1 MKPQSVIVG
10 ETQIRILPT
19 VKGLVSESEIVEDE
33 INSFK
38 PDLVALS
45 IGPEEVKGTREWD
58 GEPYDMSGWDEVY
71 GLSLRKLLG
80 DNSVRLP
87 PPSFSTAIKISD
99 SKNIEVVGIDMDE
112 EEDVKIGT
120 SAIQVIYIVRI
131 GHYALKFAKHYL
143 PIISVRIKDHV
154 PGSPVILLG
163 FCFLGL
169 LLGFIMIM
177 VMMAMIMTQDIGT
190 AYVDDKTNDRNK
202 HCFLELDISRIE
214 YLVEGFPAN
223 VQGNQAQYYGGCKAS
238 QSHDAILLCCPRFG
252 FRCAVART
260 SKFPSPSI
268 STA

>member
-112 EEDVKIGT
+112 ESFTEAYTINITFWNTMARGRLEKRMVKKGIAGST
-120 SAIQVIYIVRI
+120 PEEISINMERSIREIR
-131 GHYALKFAKHYL
+131 GFAKL
-143 PIISVRIKDHV
+143 EEQRVSAMAEN
-154 PGSPVILLG
+154 LG
-163 FCFLGL
+163 
-169 LLGFIMIM
+169 
-177 VMMAMIMTQDIGT
+177 
-190 AYVDDKTNDRNK
+190 
-202 HCFLELDISRIE
+202 E
-214 YLVEGFPAN
+214 YLGKEKILAVIELPN
-223 VQGNQAQYYGGCKAS
+223 VDSLVK
-238 QSHDAILLCCPRFG
+238 LLKE
-252 FRCAVART
+252 
-260 SKFPSPSI
+260 S
-268 STA
+268 